1 MKDNNED
8 KYKNT
13 PIGTWLTQGN
23 ITEQALIKFFMDEY
37 GPEGCNDKKKSLADV
52 KETVIQ
58 FTSQRKKASVVVKT
72 DTGYRIYCKGAPDI
86 LMPATNWIVLQDGNV
101 AAIDAEAAVDP
112 SLLTAGESEGVQ
124 DSGMGILN
132 RTISQFAKQAFRTIL
147 LTYKDFTED
156 EY

>member
-1 MKDNNED
+1 MKINNED

-58 FTSQRKKASVVVKT
+58 FTS
-72 DTGYRIYCKGAPDI
+72 
-86 LMPATNWIVLQDGNV
+86 
-101 AAIDAEAAVDP
+101 
-112 SLLTAGESEGVQ
+112 
-124 DSGMGILN
+124 
-132 RTISQFAKQAFRTIL
+132 
-147 LTYKDFTED
+147 
-156 EY
+156 